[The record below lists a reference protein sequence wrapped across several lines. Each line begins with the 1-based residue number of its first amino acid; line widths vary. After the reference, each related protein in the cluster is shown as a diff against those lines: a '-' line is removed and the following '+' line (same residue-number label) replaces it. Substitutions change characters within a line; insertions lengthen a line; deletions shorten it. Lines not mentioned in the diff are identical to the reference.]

1 MNRSLQ
7 ITVSESEE
15 GQSLLHVLKAQGF
28 TRSILIQLKKNP
40 GSVLAN
46 RESAYLNVSLNK
58 QDLIHVFIEEACDL
72 KQILPEQIPI
82 SVLYEDEDLI
92 VIDKPAG
99 MPIHPSLN
107 HSEQTL
113 ANALFGYFRTCD
125 SPFVFRCVN
134 RLDRDTSGITIVAK
148 NPLSSAILN
157 SDMKN
162 GSISRT
168 YYAIVEGI
176 IELYGTIDSP
186 IARVSESLIE
196 REINESLG
204 VSAVT
209 HFSRIKTENELSL
222 VSLKLETG
230 RTHQIRVHMKSIGHP
245 LIGDFLYNPT
255 CQKMERQAL
264 HAGKISFWHP
274 ITKELI
280 CLHAPWPKDFI
291 MTAVSE

>member
-1 MNRSLQ
+1 M
-7 ITVSESEE
+7 
-15 GQSLLHVLKAQGF
+15 
-28 TRSILIQLKKNP
+28 
-40 GSVLAN
+40 
-46 RESAYLNVSLNK
+46 SLNK